1 MMEKIFQ
8 KNFWP
13 IVYKKTR
20 SLGEHLIA
28 EFWGVKI
35 EEDMAKIEKIL
46 IEAAKKTGSTPL
58 EVVSHK
64 FSPKGFSAM
73 ILLAESHIALHY
85 WPENEYLAVDIFTC
99 GKDSDPQKGLEY
111 LKEQFQPKKMEVQRI
126 NRGKV
131 LS

>member
-1 MMEKIFQ
+1 MVKAVLQ
-8 KNFWP
+8 KAFGA
-13 IVYKKTR
+13 IVKKKNQ

-58 EVVSHK
+58 EIVSHK

-111 LKEQFQPKKMEVQRI
+111 LKEQFQPKKMEIQRI